1 MGRGRQY
8 KVEPGQR
15 FNMLTYIGPAEK
27 EPVGKV
33 GDRIVYATCGK
44 WRCDCGNEVVR
55 WNRNVVNG
63 KTKSCGCLLHD
74 SGEAWKKGKRAV
86 KKTKDNTVV
95 RKPSVPVYLVKQ
107 SESEDIIEVYD
118 PAEELVLWL
127 DGNGVDVMYDMT
139 EITHVLRRKDD
150 CRWERLGVVDF
161 AGILQKTPGVK
172 VWTGKVEPPPFDPAT
187 KGWEVIG

>member
-15 FNMLTYIGPAEK
+15 FNMLTYIGPAGK
-27 EPVGKV
+27 EPVGKW
-33 GDRIVYATCGK
+33 GDRIVYATCGR
-44 WRCDCGNEVVR
+44 WRCDCGNEVVK
-55 WNRNVVNG
+55 WNRNVING
-63 KTKSCGCLLHD
+63 NTKSCGCLRHA

-86 KKTKDNTVV
+86 KKTEDNTVI
-95 RKPSVPVYLVKQ
+95 RKPTVPAFLVKLAQ
-107 SESEDIIEVYD
+107 SDDIIEVYD

-127 DGNGVDVMYDMT
+127 DENGVDVMYDMDS
-139 EITHVLRRKDD
+139 IYHVFRRKNGWS
-150 CRWERLGVVDF
+150 WEPIEVVDF

-172 VWTGKVEPPPFDPAT
+172 VWTGKDEPPLFDPET